1 MFSQTTRLETL
12 IVAVALLVLLLCS
25 RPPRSGNADVY
36 LDAEVA
42 PDAISVPAEPLIVDA
57 PPTLPTES
65 DTASQ
70 AAPVDES
77 DAADED
83 DSGDDPPDDV
93 SVGKPVSTAA
103 THREGKRMAMVD
115 ARNSKDL
122 DCDKIM
128 YGEVTVRLIWNGTK
142 LVPQKVCVVEGEDG
156 VNTVWSFDQPPE
168 GVIITEIED
177 TSSQVR

>member
-1 MFSQTTRLETL
+1 MFSQTTRLETI

-36 LDAEVA
+36 LDVEAA
-42 PDAISVPAEPLIVDA
+42 PDPISAPAEPVIVEETPA
-57 PPTLPTES
+57 PPAES
-65 DTASQ
+65 EAAGP
-70 AAPVDES
+70 AAPVEED

-93 SVGKPVSTAA
+93 SVGEPISDGGTS
-103 THREGKRMAMVD
+103 HQGKRMAMVD

-168 GVIITEIED
+168 GVVISEIDD
-177 TSSQVR
+177 TSGRVQ

>member
-1 MFSQTTRLETL
+1 MFSQTTRLETI

-36 LDAEVA
+36 LDVEAA
-42 PDAISVPAEPLIVDA
+42 PDTISAPAEPPIEEESPA
-57 PPTLPTES
+57 LPVEPE
-65 DTASQ
+65 AAGQ
-70 AAPVDES
+70 AAPVDEN
-77 DAADED
+77 

-93 SVGKPVSTAA
+93 SVGEATSTGG
-103 THREGKRMAMVD
+103 TSRQGKRMAMVD
-115 ARNSKDL
+115 ARNSKNF

-168 GVIITEIED
+168 GVVISEIEG